1 MARRSRHYRHF
12 RDTRRAR
19 LLREHASRTQSSPEG
34 ADNVP
39 TMEQLCEG
47 GGNVFAEV
55 GLPHPEQELLKAL
68 LTIQLCRIIKERNV
82 TQVQAAEI
90 RGIMNGALRE
100 IAVRPAGNSRGEM

>member
-1 MARRSRHYRHF
+1 
-12 RDTRRAR
+12 
-19 LLREHASRTQSSPEG
+19 
-34 ADNVP
+34 
-39 TMEQLCEG
+39 MEQLCEG

-100 IAVRPAGNSRGEM
+100 IAVRPAGNSRGEISLIQRPGAHRSLLPNLARLCSLFVRSPKEDR